1 MQQPTLREAI
11 VATARELSASGL
23 NVGTAGN
30 LAVRTADAF
39 LVTPTGIPYAD
50 LKPEHIVEVTLAGEV
65 RGRTLRPS
73 SEWRIHRDIF
83 IARPEIGATLH
94 AHTPH
99 ATALACCHMGIPAFH
114 YMVAVAGDR
123 SIPCAPYAAFG
134 TQALSDHVI
143 GALRSRRA
151 CLMANHGIMVVGI
164 ALKDASRLAQEVEFL
179 ARLYC
184 MSLQIGAPAILSN
197 AEMAEVLERFRTYGQ
212 QSNDSEISPSF
223 TR

>member
-1 MQQPTLREAI
+1 MQPALREAI

-30 LAVRTADAF
+30 LAARTADAF

-50 LKPEHIVEVTLAGEV
+50 LKPEQIVEVTLAGEV
-65 RGRTLRPS
+65 RGRALRPS

-83 IARPEIGATLH
+83 IARPEVGATLH
-94 AHTPH
+94 AHAPH
-99 ATALACCHMGIPAFH
+99 ATALACCRMGIPAFH

-134 TQALSDHVI
+134 TQALSDHVV

-151 CLMANHGIMVVGI
+151 CLMANHGMMVVGI
-164 ALKDASRLAQEVEFL
+164 DLKDASRLAHEVEFL

-184 MSLQIGAPAILSN
+184 LSLQIGAPVILSN
-197 AEMAEVLERFRTYGQ
+197 AEMAEVLARFRTYGQ
-212 QSNDSEISPSF
+212 QSNDDEISPSF
-223 TR
+223 TC